1 MALVKWAIQ
10 EEVDAAKEKISK
22 EFLDRFDEFLQD
34 VPNGGTWD
42 FGKKYGF
49 TLTEKGIQD
58 HSKDTIK
65 NLMWFQSRVFSGRY
79 IPDWEKAGYN
89 RYVIW
94 DLANQGF
101 LSLQEYSNWNARATG
116 RTSFYY
122 INQKVAKEIY
132 KRRKQQ

>member
-1 MALVKWAIQ
+1 MANAMWASQ
-10 EEVDAAKEKISK
+10 DEALAAKEAISR
-22 EFLDRFDEFLQD
+22 EFLERFREFLQD

-79 IPDWEKAGYN
+79 IPDWEKAGYS
-89 RYVIW
+89 RKVIW

-101 LSLQEYSNWNARATG
+101 LSCQEYSNWNARATG

-122 INQKVAKEIY
+122 ISQKVAKEIY
-132 KRRKQQ
+132 KSEK